1 MLAVRLVLNRT
12 RLDVGSPEVA
22 GEGGIGASVPELSLP
37 GLRSAG
43 AGSCRLRQPAG
54 HLMPD
59 ISPCSG
65 PVTGEIRDSEC
76 TSKAPSGERVMIG
89 AMRIL
94 RPMAIT
100 ACLAFTVDA

>member
-1 MLAVRLVLNRT
+1 
-12 RLDVGSPEVA
+12 
-22 GEGGIGASVPELSLP
+22 
-37 GLRSAG
+37 
-43 AGSCRLRQPAG
+43 
-54 HLMPD
+54 MPD

-65 PVTGEIRDSEC
+65 PVTGESRDSEC
-76 TSKAPSGERVMIG
+76 TSKVPSGERVMIG